1 MVQKVEMVDWLNT
14 RNWDCAGNSF
24 SASGGWKD
32 PYSRLALAVLT
43 YAKITLGYD
52 VTKFGLPSQKKEG
65 KGGGEPSFASNLI
78 LNFRVLIKPY

>member
-1 MVQKVEMVDWLNT
+1 MTRHHGEWGMVQKVEMVDWLNT
-14 RNWDCAGNSF
+14 RNWDGAGNSF

-52 VTKFGLPSQKKEG
+52 VTNFGFPSQKKRR
-65 KGGGEPSFASNLI
+65 KR
-78 LNFRVLIKPY
+78 RVRA